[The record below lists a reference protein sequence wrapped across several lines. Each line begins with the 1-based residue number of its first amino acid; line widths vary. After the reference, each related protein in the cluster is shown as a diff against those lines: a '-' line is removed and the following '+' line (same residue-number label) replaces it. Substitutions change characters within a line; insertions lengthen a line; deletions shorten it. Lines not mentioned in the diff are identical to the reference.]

1 VGRESLTGRAERVEV
16 VHDRGVFVNTGRM
29 FLGSKPT
36 PMKATPRGLL
46 SGRQS
51 RARSRQVMDETR
63 STCTRA
69 VATGVY
75 SSRWIS
81 TSVV

>member
-1 VGRESLTGRAERVEV
+1 
-16 VHDRGVFVNTGRM
+16 
-29 FLGSKPT
+29 
-36 PMKATPRGLL
+36 MKATPRGLL

-69 VATGVY
+69 VATGVC